1 MKAALSAM
9 TNLPQPPSDP
19 AARVDEFMR
28 LHAQHQRRLYLY
40 LLSLVHNVADA
51 EDLLQQTNYI
61 LWAKFDEYQS
71 GSNFGAWACR
81 IGYLE
86 VLKLREER
94 KQTELPL
101 SPHFLEL
108 IRDKMPEFSDL
119 FEARTDALRHCRE
132 RLDETDRTLI
142 TRRYAPGVSVK
153 TLATELKRPVRSISK
168 SLVRIRKT
176 LLECIDRRLR
186 QEEHR

>member
-1 MKAALSAM
+1 MDNRS
-9 TNLPQPPSDP
+9 QSPSGP
-19 AARVDEFMR
+19 AARVDEFMK

-51 EDLLQQTNYI
+51 EDLLQQTSYI
-61 LWAKFDEYQS
+61 LWTKFDDFQS

-86 VLKLREER
+86 VLKFREGR

-101 SPHFLEL
+101 SPRFLER
-108 IRDKMPEFSDL
+108 IRDKMPEFSEML
-119 FEARTDALRHCRE
+119 EARTDALRYCRE
-132 RLDETDRTLI
+132 RLDEPDRVLI
-142 TRRYAPGVSVK
+142 TRRYTPGTSVK
-153 TLATELKRPVRSISK
+153 TLAAELRRPVRSISK
-168 SLVRIRKT
+168 SLMRIRKT